1 MRKES
6 VGQIIP
12 RNIVQTWK
20 DAHMTGLSEQVKDN
34 VNRWK
39 QMNPNYNYT
48 LYGNLECAE
57 YLETHFSQKYVDTFK
72 CIVPGA
78 YKADFFRYAVLY
90 NEGGVYM
97 DIDSAPVDGMDL
109 DTIISRASEPSEKPL
124 DFLSA
129 HCDYN
134 VPGVSIEFMACVP
147 GLECF
152 KDAMDAI
159 VHNVEEQWYPDLKNH
174 LPEYLSHINAKPRSK
189 FLRSRWASR
198 MKYFAITGPTLFAAC
213 LSRRARVTID
223 KLPSMW
229 DFDIEGKRYRLM
241 THRAVDS
248 DGNRTWRDVVLNH
261 KNDNVTNAKQKY
273 NEVMFHAKVEDTVPQ
288 KEQQYMT
295 IVDRKQ
301 VYCTNNIQ
309 NVKSVATEPKKDSV
323 DSLTSQLKVSIE
335 TLQKQATEMEESIN
349 KKKKE
354 LAIVKR
360 KLKKLKKLVVT
371 CPVEF
376 KSKLSKQALGQVR
389 AFYTQHGISSDCIK
403 QEDHTE
409 FVYCSLKTKHG
420 VKALGVAFID
430 LQPPDNTYWIKH
442 LLVNDEVR
450 RTGVAT
456 RMLHEIVRKYPD
468 KNFGIT
474 TKTVTD
480 NGREDLNLFLPT
492 VSFIRQDDGLRWLR
506 KAADA
511 DDTGAPAAQKDSVDS
526 LTRQLNNLD
535 LSNPTEQCLKKNY
548 VSRSVVTTDLTSREQ
563 FEFPD
568 LPTDTEDWLQLHES
582 RIVCILSVS
591 LYNPNSDDKPFQR
604 KKFLT
609 KALEA
614 WTSHGWYPLIFV
626 PLRSKEQYINCAHLE
641 SETVRIVGYDIEP
654 QTCGRGMVVGESRN
668 AILHFVQKFKHIF
681 KTCAVADE
689 RVCAAHYGINA
700 ATKVNK
706 KVKDQSIVLKNK
718 YGFEVIKLV
727 KDFLADGGNGDSFM
741 ALEEDFNEEFNKL
754 FDDKVTKRIHSFD
767 STIYSKKSQTSHSLW
782 YDLAARSA
790 NKNQITMVGFGTRM
804 RNNRWIINRGKE
816 AIRQRPSG
824 NRDSK
829 YYDYHEAISGFIIFK
844 VGGEEGWANSTGKG
858 WHGQQYY
865 TKTTMCEDNVWSYN
879 WTCNPTLGDVGEVR
893 CVTTKGQGDKTDS
906 ITRKKNVDLSDNNK
920 YSDCALREILKALS
934 SESYKIEDGHVVMR
948 WTKPCG
954 NHIKLDTQKKK
965 PNTPYDYRE
974 QAEYLVGLS
983 DECEHRGIRGRGD
996 DEEPELMQKVKD
1008 ICDILKAG
1016 GITTRSSSTPRIEPK
1031 LRRMS
1036 KAITKPIQEG
1046 KRPTRKRTKKVP
1058 LNIGAFS

>member
-1 MRKES
+1 MYHTFASNHHDFLQTEPKKTNGETKYS
-6 VGQIIP
+6 GGQIIP
-12 RNIVQTWK
+12 RRIVQTWK
-20 DAHMTGLSEQVKDN
+20 DAHMTGLSQQVKEN
-34 VNRWK
+34 VAKWK

-48 LYGNLECAE
+48 LYGNVECVD
-57 YLETHFSQKYVDTFK
+57 YLQKHFSQEYVDTFE
-72 CIVPGA
+72 CILPGA
-78 YKADFFRYAVLY
+78 YKADFFRYAILY

-174 LPEYLSHINAKPRSK
+174 LAEYLDHINAKPRSK

-213 LSRRARVTID
+213 LSRRAGVNID

-229 DFDIEGKRYRLM
+229 DFTIEGNRYRLM
-241 THRAVDS
+241 THKAVDS
-248 DGNRTWRDVVLNH
+248 DGNRTWRDIVLNH
-261 KNDNVTNAKQKY
+261 KNDSVTNAKQKY
-273 NEVMFHAKVEDTVPQ
+273 NKVMLHAKVEDTVPQ
-288 KEQQYMT
+288 KEDQYMT
-295 IVDRKQ
+295 IVDQKK
-301 VYCTNNIQ
+301 VYCSDNVQ
-309 NVKSVATEPKKDSV
+309 NVTFESSEPKKGE
-323 DSLTSQLKVSIE
+323 QKVGID
-335 TLQKQATEMEESIN
+335 IDGI
-349 KKKKE
+349 
-354 LAIVKR
+354 LAYK
-360 KLKKLKKLVVT
+360 
-371 CPVEF
+371 
-376 KSKLSKQALGQVR
+376 
-389 AFYTQHGISSDCIK
+389 
-403 QEDHTE
+403 
-409 FVYCSLKTKHG
+409 
-420 VKALGVAFID
+420 
-430 LQPPDNTYWIKH
+430 
-442 LLVNDEVR
+442 
-450 RTGVAT
+450 
-456 RMLHEIVRKYPD
+456 
-468 KNFGIT
+468 
-474 TKTVTD
+474 
-480 NGREDLNLFLPT
+480 
-492 VSFIRQDDGLRWLR
+492 
-506 KAADA
+506 
-511 DDTGAPAAQKDSVDS
+511 
-526 LTRQLNNLD
+526 LNNLKLTKNKD
-535 LSNPTEQCLKKNY
+535 EQCIKKNY
-548 VSRSVVTTDLTSREQ
+548 VSRSVVTTDLTSIQ
-563 FEFPD
+563 HFEFPN
-568 LPTDTEDWLQLHES
+568 LPEDTEEWLQSHES

-591 LYNPNSDDKPFQR
+591 LYNPNSNDKPFQR
-604 KKFLT
+604 KRFLT
-609 KALEA
+609 KAIEA

-626 PLRSKEQYINCAHLE
+626 PLQNKEQYMNCAHLE

-727 KDFLADGGNGDSFM
+727 KDFLANGGNGDSFM
-741 ALEEDFNEEFNKL
+741 ALEEDFNKDFNEL
-754 FDDKVTKRIHSFD
+754 FSTSSKRRIHSFD
-767 STIYSKKSQTSHSLW
+767 STIYNKKSATSHSLW
-782 YDLAARSA
+782 YDLAARSSG
-790 NKNQITMVGFGTRM
+790 KNQITMVGFGTRM

-824 NRDSK
+824 KRDSK
-829 YYDYHEAISGFIIFK
+829 DYEYKEAISGFIIFK
-844 VGGEEGWANSTGKG
+844 VGGEEGWADSTGKG

-920 YSDCALREILKALS
+920 YSDCALREMLKALS
-934 SESYKIEDGHVVMR
+934 SDSYKIEDGHVVMR

-954 NHIKLDTQKKK
+954 NHIRLDTQKKK
-965 PNTPYDYRE
+965 PNMPYDYRE

-996 DEEPELMQKVKD
+996 DEEPKLMQKVKD

-1016 GITTRSSSTPRIEPK
+1016 GITTHSSNISTPRIEPK
-1031 LRRMS
+1031 LRKMS
-1036 KAITKPIQEG
+1036 KAITKPITKTTKEG
-1046 KRPTRKRTKKVP
+1046 KRPSRKRTQNVP
-1058 LNIGAFS
+1058 LNIGGTKGKTY

>member
-1 MRKES
+1 MYHTFASEHHDFLQTEPKKKKGETKKTREQT
-6 VGQIIP
+6 VEQIIP

-34 VNRWK
+34 VNKWK

-48 LYGNLECAE
+48 LYGNIECVE
-57 YLETHFSQKYVDTFK
+57 YLESHFSQKYVDTFK

-189 FLRSRWASR
+189 FLKSRWASR

-309 NVKSVATEPKKDSV
+309 NVKFVATEPKKDSV
-323 DSLTSQLKVSIE
+323 DSLTSQLNS
-335 TLQKQATEMEESIN
+335 
-349 KKKKE
+349 
-354 LAIVKR
+354 
-360 KLKKLKKLVVT
+360 
-371 CPVEF
+371 
-376 KSKLSKQALGQVR
+376 
-389 AFYTQHGISSDCIK
+389 
-403 QEDHTE
+403 
-409 FVYCSLKTKHG
+409 
-420 VKALGVAFID
+420 
-430 LQPPDNTYWIKH
+430 
-442 LLVNDEVR
+442 
-450 RTGVAT
+450 
-456 RMLHEIVRKYPD
+456 
-468 KNFGIT
+468 
-474 TKTVTD
+474 
-480 NGREDLNLFLPT
+480 
-492 VSFIRQDDGLRWLR
+492 
-506 KAADA
+506 
-511 DDTGAPAAQKDSVDS
+511 
-526 LTRQLNNLD
+526 LD
-535 LSNPTEQCLKKNY
+535 LSNSTEQCLKKNY

-591 LYNPNSDDKPFQR
+591 LYNPNSNDKPFQR

-626 PLRSKEQYINCAHLE
+626 PLRNKEQYINCAHLE

-700 ATKVNK
+700 ATKVLPGCGQ

-727 KDFLADGGNGDSFM
+727 KDFLANGGNGDSFM
-741 ALEEDFNEEFNKL
+741 ALEEDFNKDFNEL
-754 FDDKVTKRIHSFD
+754 FSTSSKRRIHSFD
-767 STIYSKKSQTSHSLW
+767 STIYNKKSATSHSLW
-782 YDLAARSA
+782 YDLAARSSG
-790 NKNQITMVGFGTRM
+790 KNQITMVGFGTRM

-824 NRDSK
+824 NRHSK
-829 YYDYHEAISGFIIFK
+829 DYDYHEAISGFIIFK

-920 YSDCALREILKALS
+920 YSDCALREMLKALS
-934 SESYKIEDGHVVMR
+934 SDSYKIEDGHVVMR

-954 NHIKLDTQKKK
+954 NHIRLDTQKKK

-1016 GITTRSSSTPRIEPK
+1016 GITTRSSNISTPRIEPK
-1031 LRRMS
+1031 LRKMS
-1036 KAITKPIQEG
+1036 KAITKPTQEG

-1058 LNIGAFS
+1058 LNKATTRRKGTRTRRQAKPKTFQDIGRK